1 MGVRPV
7 AEGLNISSL
16 LRGRAPLADQAQPL
30 RQLVG
35 TESRGPLR
43 TFAVVSGKGGVGKT
57 NLAVNLSLAFCE
69 GGQRVVLL
77 DADLGL
83 ANVDILFGLLPPSA
97 TLAQVIGGERTLDE
111 ILLKLHEGF
120 WLIPGGAGIQELAD
134 LDDRRQG
141 LLIKEFARL
150 DERADVLLIDTAAG
164 LHASVLSF
172 ALAADSVILVTTPE
186 PTAVRDAYGVLK
198 ALARRSQGHIDVRLI
213 VNMARDEADAQE
225 VGRRFQMA
233 AAQFLDIPVIFAG
246 YVSRDDRVHDAVS
259 KQRPLL
265 WAFPDSK
272 AARNVRLVASR
283 ILPPPASEEVPPPAR
298 GLKGFL
304 FRLSRRVGLGG

>member
-1 MGVRPV
+1 M

-16 LRGRAPLADQAQPL
+16 LRGRTASSDQAQPL
-30 RQLVG
+30 RQIVG
-35 TESRGPLR
+35 DEKAAQPLR

-77 DADLGL
+77 DSDLGL
-83 ANVDILFGLLPPSA
+83 ANVDILFGLLPPAA
-97 TLAQVIGGERTLDE
+97 TLAHVIEGERTLDE
-111 ILLKLHEGF
+111 VLLKLHEGF
-120 WLIPGGAGIQELAD
+120 WLIPGGAGVQELAD
-134 LDDRRQG
+134 LEERRQS
-141 LLIKEFARL
+141 LLIEEFSRL

-164 LHASVLSF
+164 LHASVLAF

-186 PTAVRDAYGVLK
+186 PTAIRDAYGVLK
-198 ALARRSQGHIDVRLI
+198 VLARRSNGRIDVRLI

-233 AAQFLDIPVIFAG
+233 AAQFLNVPVIFAG

-259 KQRPLL
+259 RQRPLL

-283 ILPPPASEEVPPPAR
+283 ILPAPSLEEEVVAAAPSR